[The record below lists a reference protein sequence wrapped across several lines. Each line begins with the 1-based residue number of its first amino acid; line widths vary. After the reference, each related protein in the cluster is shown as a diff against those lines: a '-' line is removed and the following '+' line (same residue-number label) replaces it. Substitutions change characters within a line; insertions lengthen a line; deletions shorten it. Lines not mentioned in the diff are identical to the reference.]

1 MLVAG
6 RAFFVGPGCFVCPWA
21 AARPRAVRAASFAR
35 RIVSKPGQAPP
46 PPTGT
51 AARPQ
56 RVVQTVREIP
66 PPPTGTAARPTNP
79 SGALHTGGAFGAV
92 WCRPGP
98 ATHRHRAQASRPAPH
113 PSFLSPQPISHAIP
127 PRLFQTFN
135 LDRWNC
141 NVFRLCWN
149 FSQSNCM
156 RLFGGR
162 LQTPPRAPQPGPHP
176 RLGHTSA
183 KKLALL
189 ASISV
194 HTRKSSP
201 STATT
206 AQNQPIFTRRANF
219 FAVWP
224 EIDSCWASFFAL
236 MGATAASQ
244 HPPTTSPE
252 TDDTNAGGSL
262 PRNETTDTF
271 ARTKEPISGR
281 FPPAKVSR
289 VSCTP
294 HRAPA
299 KASLVSSDVESRL
312 LIHSKALRRSCLLPP
327 SQSW

>member
-1 MLVAG
+1 MQRFQTLLELLSIELHATF
-6 RAFFVGPGCFVCPWA
+6 R
-21 AARPRAVRAASFAR
+21 
-35 RIVSKPGQAPP
+35 GQTPNTT
-46 PPTGT
+46 TGT
-51 AARPQ
+51 AAW
-56 RVVQTVREIP
+56 
-66 PPPTGTAARPTNP
+66 P
-79 SGALHTGGAFGAV
+79 S
-92 WCRPGP
+92 P
-98 ATHRHRAQASRPAPH
+98 ATRPH
-113 PSFLSPQPISHAIP
+113 K
-127 PRLFQTFN
+127 RE
-135 LDRWNC
+135 
-141 NVFRLCWN
+141 
-149 FSQSNCM
+149 
-156 RLFGGR
+156 
-162 LQTPPRAPQPGPHP
+162 
-176 RLGHTSA
+176 
-183 KKLALL
+183 KLALL

-327 SQSW
+327 SHSW